1 MKKSVFLTILILFST
16 HFLFSQE
23 VKIIESILIEHVDLK
38 VEKVQKILQLSDFE
52 VGEIKKIE
60 LECLQKIQ
68 KLESRKR
75 CNLQKRTQKLVIER
89 DERLKK
95 NPFTRK
101 FSEIP
106 DYRKRRI
113 RTISNAIGLK

>member
-38 VEKVQKILQLSDFE
+38 VEKVQKNLQLSDFE
-52 VGEIKKIE
+52 VREIKKIE

-95 NPFTRK
+95 ILSHENF
-101 FSEIP
+101 
-106 DYRKRRI
+106 
-113 RTISNAIGLK
+113 LKYLIIEKGELERFPMQSD